1 MKQKVKQITLEKI
14 DTMIQ
19 LKWHRMVDNPNLPSY
34 VSYATIGKVFSID
47 GSSVRR
53 LVLNRFQQ
61 L

>member
-1 MKQKVKQITLEKI
+1 
-14 DTMIQ
+14 MIQ

-34 VSYATIGKVFSID
+34 VTYAAIGKVFGID

>member
-1 MKQKVKQITLEKI
+1 
-14 DTMIQ
+14 MIQ